1 MRVLILHTGTL
12 GELLYSTALIRGLKV
27 QLDAYVV
34 FLTTSEGKAA
44 IEENPYVDEF
54 FVFSIENFKQLRLYS
69 FEYIIDLDNTTRSWF
84 LAAVLKGK
92 VLRFNTQKFFSF
104 LLVKFKIDKFPTRNL
119 TEQYLDTVR
128 HLGLKDDEMRLDY
141 FIPYKY
147 EVPIQ
152 WLPHP
157 FQKNYVVFCIKVSY
171 KTRQLPLS
179 KMIEVCDRIN
189 KPVILLGDAGDAETG
204 NSIEI
209 FFSKNGSVPYEEGL
223 KALNKKTLVYNACG
237 KFNFQ
242 QQASLIKKA
251 SYVFTFDNDYIPL
264 ASAFGRETFC
274 IYGNTVLSFGR
285 YPFQTRF
292 TILENNK
299 LTCRPCST
307 KGYKKC
313 PLGHFKCMNEIN
325 LDFYLT

>member
-1 MRVLILHTGTL
+1 MRVLILHTGSL
-12 GELLYSTALIRGLKV
+12 GELLFSTALIRGLKV
-27 QLDAYVV
+27 QLDAHVV
-34 FLTTSEGKAA
+34 LVTSEEGKTT

-54 FVFSIENFKQLRLYS
+54 FVFSVAALTQLRKYT
-69 FEYIIDLDNTTRSWF
+69 FEYIIDLDNTSRSVLF
-84 LAAVLKGK
+84 TAVLKGK
-92 VLRFNTQKFFSF
+92 VLRFNTQKIFLF
-104 LLVKFKIDKFPTRNL
+104 LLTKLKIDKFPIRNL
-119 TEQYLDTVR
+119 TDQYIDTAR

-147 EVPIQ
+147 EVPLD
-152 WLPHP
+152 WLPNQ
-157 FQKNYVVFCIKVSY
+157 FQKNYVVFCITAPY
-171 KTRQLPLS
+171 KTRQLPLG

-189 KPVILLGDAGDAETG
+189 KPVMLLGGSDDAETG
-204 NSIEI
+204 ISIEK
-209 FFSKNGSVPYEEGL
+209 FFSKNDSIPFEEGL
-223 KALNKKTLVYNACG
+223 KALNKKTMVYNACG

-251 SYVFTFDNDYIPL
+251 AYVFTFDNDYLPL

-299 LTCRPCST
+299 LPCRPCSA
-307 KGYKKC
+307 KGYEKC
-313 PLGHFKCMNEIN
+313 PLGHFKCMNEIS
-325 LDFYLT
+325 LDFYLV